1 MEALDAYELKVNPG
15 KVKNAEEDKADE
27 DKEDEDEGAFLIPA
41 DVPADN
47 EDSIDEEEEEED
59 EEHKEEHEEE
69 EEEQQQ
75 QDEQQQDEQQ
85 EENKNPAM
93 DEPVTTLAELVLV
106 VPSENIVTE
115 LIFDPAHPEH
125 SY

>member
-15 KVKNAEEDKADE
+15 KVKNVEEDKAEEDE
-27 DKEDEDEGAFLIPA
+27 EDEDEGAFLLPA

-47 EDSIDEEEEEED
+47 EDSIDEEDEEED

-69 EEEQQQ
+69 
-75 QDEQQQDEQQ
+75 
-85 EENKNPAM
+85 PM
-93 DEPVTTLAELVLV
+93 TTLAELVLD
-106 VPSENIVTE
+106 VPIENIVE
-115 LIFDPAHPEH
+115 MPVESVFDPTDPKN